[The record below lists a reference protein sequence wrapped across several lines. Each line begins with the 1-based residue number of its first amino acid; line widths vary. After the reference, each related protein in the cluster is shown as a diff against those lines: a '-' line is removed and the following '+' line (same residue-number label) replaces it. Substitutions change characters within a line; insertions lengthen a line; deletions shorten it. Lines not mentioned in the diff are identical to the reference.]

1 MQKDKMAYIV
11 ALIAEFA
18 KRFGITDAEAAQY
31 MNRYHAT
38 ALCDKHY
45 GIMHTLSFADNVDSI
60 ATYCRRQGRA
70 ACCPYCIRR
79 IQEKRI

>member
-1 MQKDKMAYIV
+1 MRAKLNERGNMLKDKITYIV

-18 KRFGITDAEAAQY
+18 KRFGISDAEAAQY

-45 GIMHTLSFADNVDSI
+45 GIMHTLSFSDNVDSI
-60 ATYCRRQGRA
+60 AAYCRRQGGTL
-70 ACCPYCIRR
+70 
-79 IQEKRI
+79 